1 MRTKAKMPK
10 MRGGNHGGGTTI
22 YRLELQS
29 DKAARELRRRA
40 TITGARYRKPEANA
54 AVTQILEL
62 LADGRLI
69 FVPDDMLSAVS
80 WLYEARRLCFDE
92 TARRG
97 LDHLIAALEIAR
109 AVLQRDE

>member
-1 MRTKAKMPK
+1 

-54 AVTQILEL
+54 AATQILEL

-69 FVPDDMLSAVS
+69 FVPDDMLVAVS

-92 TARRG
+92 AARRG
-97 LDHLIAALEIAR
+97 LDHLIAALEMAQGIMVAQG
-109 AVLQRDE
+109 AAS